1 MLSCKEVAH
10 AVSTEDVAPVGWRER
25 LSTRFHL
32 MMCRH
37 CRRYAKQMEAL
48 GDAARSVFQNPPE
61 DPSSP
66 ETPENLSKLQ
76 SDILD
81 RLAPP
86 LKQLDSDD

>member
-10 AVSTEDVAPVGWRER
+10 TVSTEDVAPVGWRER
-25 LSTRFHL
+25 LSARFHL

-66 ETPENLSKLQ
+66 ETPENLAKLQ

-81 RLAPP
+81 RLAQAP
-86 LKQLDSDD
+86 KQPDSDD